1 MLFSSNPTVSLSIYF
16 YLFIFFISLILHA
29 STMPFPIFH
38 GSWLVRHTWCIFTF
52 LLPFTVG
59 WSVSGSDW
67 PALVYS
73 FGPGYGQ
80 WQWPSG
86 AWFLSLQVMLMLGAI
101 YRSILV
107 SCRVLALVPQASW
120 FILYVFYHNG

>member
-1 MLFSSNPTVSLSIYF
+1 MF
-16 YLFIFFISLILHA
+16 A
-29 STMPFPIFH
+29 
-38 GSWLVRHTWCIFTF
+38 F

-86 AWFLSLQVMLMLGAI
+86 L
-101 YRSILV
+101 RS
-107 SCRVLALVPQASW
+107 RVRIEVPPTENDSTR
-120 FILYVFYHNG
+120 LYKNSDISVVITCS

>member
-1 MLFSSNPTVSLSIYF
+1 MF
-16 YLFIFFISLILHA
+16 A
-29 STMPFPIFH
+29 
-38 GSWLVRHTWCIFTF
+38 F
-52 LLPFTVG
+52 LLPFTIG

-80 WQWPSG
+80 WQWPSRLWLV
-86 AWFLSLQVMLMLGAI
+86 AGAI

-107 SCRVLALVPQASW
+107 SCRVLALVPQAS
-120 FILYVFYHNG
+120 